1 MDISEKK
8 KYFRVHITFI
18 HRILQVKIYNELFYI
33 REKNIFSEGLRANGQ
48 GRTNDKIIKLST

>member
-18 HRILQVKIYNELFYI
+18 QVKIYNELFYI